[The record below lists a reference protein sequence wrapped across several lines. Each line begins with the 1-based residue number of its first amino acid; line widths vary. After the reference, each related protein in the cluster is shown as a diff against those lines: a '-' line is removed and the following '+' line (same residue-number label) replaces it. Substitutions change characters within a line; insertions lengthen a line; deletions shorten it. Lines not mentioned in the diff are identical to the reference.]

1 MIIYLSKQKI
11 ENLFTEMKLSRKI
24 GFLRVRKIE
33 LKSSTLSLHG
43 EIRRAN
49 DSDEFIDKFNYII
62 KILRKNNQLIKFEND
77 IKEIKLFSYYY
88 ISGKMSGLE
97 KDVFNSDEIIDFHI
111 KSQNPNYT
119 SIDIK
124 CSANNIELFS
134 GTGNDKKYR
143 ISSGAFFLMD
153 EEFSVELIVWV
164 TSVDIDSKRI
174 IGSPLIISCENN
186 SNQIISK
193 KLGIK

>member
-49 DSDEFIDKFNYII
+49 DSIELIDKFNYII
-62 KILRKNNQLIKFEND
+62 KILRKNNQLLKFEND

-134 GTGNDKKYR
+134 RTVSEKYR
-143 ISSGAFFLMD
+143 ISSGAFFLMN

-174 IGSPLIISCENN
+174 IGSPLIISCNNN